1 MRQKAEKITS
11 FYLNLDLMR
20 IYLKPKR
27 KRQSKKNVSNTSNKF
42 PYIIKNGVKY
52 ILCSIDNE
60 NAIYLNDIKNKRTA
74 IK

>member
-1 MRQKAEKITS
+1 
-11 FYLNLDLMR
+11 MR

-27 KRQSKKNVSNTSNKF
+27 KRQSKKNVSNQSNNF
-42 PYIIKNGVKY
+42 PYVIKNGVKY

-60 NAIYLNDIKNKRTA
+60 NAIYLNDVKNKRTA